1 MTTSVPDLG
10 RNELY
15 EEAIPY
21 ELFARL
27 RQESP
32 LWIEEPA
39 APGFK
44 GGPGYWAVL
53 RHADV
58 QIVSRH
64 PEIYSS
70 WLGGTELR
78 ERPPQVLEILRQQM
92 LNTDPPQHS
101 KMRRIVSRAFTPQV
115 ISQLR
120 ASIEALEVLVEV
132 PHGGTAV
139 RRVRADAFEDAAAVV
154 QRVREYVDLGVR
166 PRDELAVH
174 PDRLALRDRHQRLLP
189 SARRGR
195 CAGVQ
200 GYREA
205 PQPVTS

>member
-120 ASIEALEVLVEV
+120 ASIEAHVDEVIDAVADNLE
-132 PHGGTAV
+132 H
-139 RRVRADAFEDAAAVV
+139 R
-154 QRVREYVDLGVR
+154 
-166 PRDELAVH
+166 
-174 PDRLALRDRHQRLLP
+174 LRDIAHFGAAEPRRIGFGMARHGLNVGVAQDRPVTWTALEAGPRRLLDP
-189 SARRGR
+189 
-195 CAGVQ
+195 
-200 GYREA
+200 
-205 PQPVTS
+205 